1 MVHIIWTNVSSTL
14 EKYKYIITKIGFKFM
29 SIAFITSEYTY
40 FSSKMVQCVSNIMT
54 PILTRNSLK
63 VNSIPSVRGRFLGG
77 YTH

>member
-1 MVHIIWTNVSSTL
+1 MTTKGPTDNH
-14 EKYKYIITKIGFKFM
+14 YKYIITKIGFKFM

-63 VNSIPSVRGRFLGG
+63 VNSIPSVRGRFVGG